1 MDQRRAVLRFLA
13 GRLAAWLLAVAAAY
27 LLAVLTATQSVVA
40 RLQGMGVEVSPSDR
54 FSMSLSDMAGMASMF
69 LPMVAF
75 ALLAAFLTAALLC
88 RWLVRGRRVL
98 YIVAGAT
105 AVISI
110 HLLLH
115 LAFGITPVA
124 IARTAGGLA
133 LQGLAGGI
141 GGLVYFVT
149 RDRLARS

>member
-1 MDQRRAVLRFLA
+1 MNERRAILRFLA
-13 GRLAAWLLAVAAAY
+13 GRLAAWLLAVGAAY

-40 RLQGMGVEVSPSDR
+40 RLRDMGVAIGLADR
-54 FSMSLSDMAGMASMF
+54 LSMSLSDITGMASMF

-88 RWLVRGRRVL
+88 RWVRRGRLAL
-98 YIVAGAT
+98 YIVAGAV
-105 AVISI
+105 AVVTI

-124 IARTAGGLA
+124 VARTAGGLA
-133 LQGLAGGI
+133 LQGLAGGA
-141 GGLVYFVT
+141 GGFVYFVT
-149 RDRLARS
+149 RDRLARP